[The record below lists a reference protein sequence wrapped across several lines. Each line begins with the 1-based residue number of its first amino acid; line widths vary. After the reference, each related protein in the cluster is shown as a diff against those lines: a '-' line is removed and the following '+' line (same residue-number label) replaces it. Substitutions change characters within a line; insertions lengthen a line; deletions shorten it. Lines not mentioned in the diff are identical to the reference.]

1 MTGKSTVDSLL
12 QWPGELLDRIVALLG
27 KVGIDLAPLWLQ
39 AFLFVIVVA
48 LLIPV
53 MRRVRAR
60 RKADRLPAIAA
71 VVLALALLGI
81 VIGIVENASTPR
93 RVAGSVGFDR
103 LQDVRVTLLDF
114 RDLTVSTGSGQVDSS
129 TGQFAL
135 HYSPL
140 MNGRA
145 RKLRISAPGCK
156 PIDMPLA
163 RSQLRAAS
171 EVKWTYSC
179 VPG

>member
-1 MTGKSTVDSLL
+1 MTAKGTVDSLL

-27 KVGIDLAPLWLQ
+27 KVGVDLAPLWLQ
-39 AFLFVIVVA
+39 AFLFVILVV

-53 MRRVRAR
+53 IRRVRAR
-60 RKADRLPAIAA
+60 RKADRLPLIAA
-71 VVLALALLGI
+71 VLLALALLGI
-81 VIGIVENASTPR
+81 AIGVAENASTPR

-103 LQDVRVTLLDF
+103 LADVRVTLLDF
-114 RDLTVSTGSGQVDSS
+114 RDLPISTGSGQVDSS

-135 HYSPL
+135 HYSPV

-145 RKLRISAPGCK
+145 RKLRISASGCK
-156 PIDMPLA
+156 PVDMPLA

-171 EVKWTYSC
+171 ESRWIYPC